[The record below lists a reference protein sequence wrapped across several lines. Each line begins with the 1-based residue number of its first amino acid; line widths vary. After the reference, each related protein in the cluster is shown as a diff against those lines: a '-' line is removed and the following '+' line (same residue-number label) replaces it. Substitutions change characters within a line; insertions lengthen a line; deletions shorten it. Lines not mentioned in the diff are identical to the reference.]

1 MGAAMARPRALRF
14 PDGLRGLTVV
24 VVCLAIAAV
33 SLSVAIALPAA
44 PFALLLTPVFGAT
57 CIWMFVSARYE
68 WSLAVLLLY
77 LALVDGFVRLATGI
91 PELTLLRDGLLWA
104 RGLGAGLRP
113 LVRRQALTMPS
124 LSKWIIAYASAVLVQ
139 LTNPAAVSWTYAV

>member
-1 MGAAMARPRALRF
+1 MGAAIARPRALRL
-14 PDGLRGLTVV
+14 PDGLRGVPLV

-44 PFALLLTPVFGAT
+44 PFALLLTPVFAAV
-57 CIWMFVSARYE
+57 CIWMFLSARYE

-77 LALVDGFVRLATGI
+77 LALVGGFVRLATGI

-104 RGLGAGLRP
+104 IVLGTVLRP
-113 LVRRQALTMPS
+113 LVRRQALTMPP
-124 LSKWIIAYASAVLVQ
+124 L
-139 LTNPAAVSWTYAV
+139 